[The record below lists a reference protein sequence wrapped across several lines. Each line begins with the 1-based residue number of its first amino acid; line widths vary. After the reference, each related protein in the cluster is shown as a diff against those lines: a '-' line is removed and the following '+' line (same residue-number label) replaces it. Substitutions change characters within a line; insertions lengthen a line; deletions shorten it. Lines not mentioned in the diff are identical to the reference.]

1 MGGRETMLKSSKPVI
16 AIGAVRTGSGKS
28 QTTRFTCNTLKNIG
42 FKIAVVRHPMP
53 YGDLI
58 KQKVQRYKT
67 LKDLKKHHCTLEEME
82 EYEPHLLA
90 GNMVYA
96 GVDYEAILRQ
106 AEAEADVIVWDG
118 GNNDMPFY
126 LPDLTVI
133 VADPLRPGHEISY
146 HPGETN
152 LRLADVVVINKIDSA
167 YPEDVEEVRMNIR
180 NVNPQAVI
188 VEAASPIA
196 VDDPSLIS
204 NKRVMVIEDGPTV
217 THGEMTYGAGTV
229 AAQKFGASELVD
241 PRPYL
246 KGSLLETFE
255 KYPDIG
261 ALLPAMGY
269 GQKQIE
275 DLEATINSTD
285 CEAVIIATPV
295 DLRRVIKINKPS
307 TRVTYELQ
315 VLGKPDLADIIKQK
329 FGV

>member
-1 MGGRETMLKSSKPVI
+1 
-16 AIGAVRTGSGKS
+16 
-28 QTTRFTCNTLKNIG
+28 
-42 FKIAVVRHPMP
+42 
-53 YGDLI
+53 
-58 KQKVQRYKT
+58 
-67 LKDLKKHHCTLEEME
+67 
-82 EYEPHLLA
+82 
-90 GNMVYA
+90 
-96 GVDYEAILRQ
+96 
-106 AEAEADVIVWDG
+106 
-118 GNNDMPFY
+118 
-126 LPDLTVI
+126 
-133 VADPLRPGHEISY
+133 
-146 HPGETN
+146 
-152 LRLADVVVINKIDSA
+152 
-167 YPEDVEEVRMNIR
+167 
-180 NVNPQAVI
+180 
-188 VEAASPIA
+188 
-196 VDDPSLIS
+196 
-204 NKRVMVIEDGPTV
+204 
-217 THGEMTYGAGTV
+217 MTYGAGTV